1 MSLKKGDTIPEFTLK
16 DQHGNSFHI
25 TDLIGKKP
33 IVLFF
38 YPKDYTPGCTKEVC
52 SFRDS
57 YEEFTELGAEVVGIS
72 SDSES
77 SHRKFA
83 TTFNLPYVLLSDTRK
98 EVRRLFKIE
107 NSLFN
112 LLPGRETYVVD
123 VEGKVAMVFNSMSPS
138 HHMTKALKAI
148 KSMKSV

>member
-1 MSLKKGDTIPEFTLK
+1 MGLKKGDTLPAFSLK
-16 DQHGNSFHI
+16 DQHGVMFKI
-25 TDLIGKKP
+25 TDLVGKKP

-83 TTFNLPYVLLSDTRK
+83 TTFNLPYVLLADNRK
-98 EVRRLFKIE
+98 EVRKLFKIK

-123 VEGKVAMVFNSMSPS
+123 LEGKIVMVFNSMSPA
-138 HHMTKALKAI
+138 HHMTKALNGLKSI
-148 KSMKSV
+148 K

>member
-1 MSLKKGDTIPEFTLK
+1 MGLKKGDTLPAFSLK
-16 DQHGNSFHI
+16 DQHGVMFKI
-25 TDLIGKKP
+25 TDLVGKKP

-83 TTFNLPYVLLSDTRK
+83 TTFNLPYVLLADNRK
-98 EVRRLFKIE
+98 EVRKLFKIK

-112 LLPGRETYVVD
+112 LLPGRETYLVD
-123 VEGKVAMVFNSMSPS
+123 LEGKIVMVFNSMSPA
-138 HHMTKALKAI
+138 HHMTKALNGLKSI
-148 KSMKSV
+148 K